1 MVNIRVDS
9 SNSTK
14 LVDRTLWYDGDS
26 TVSEESLMA
35 IIKRG
40 GTTDGLFVEE
50 LTPQIKKFNGLVS
63 KDEQIKV
70 KEGIEPLS
78 FDWTIPEEYKDMDVI
93 RYIIDKL
100 LNETKEMSD
109 EEATAREQRVAEEIK
124 IYKNLELMDVLA
136 TLIYIINTLVDNNVV
151 WGVGRGSSVSS
162 YVLYLIGV
170 HDIDSFKYDLKIEDF
185 LRTK

>member
-1 MVNIRVDS
+1 VDS

-14 LVDRTLWYDGDS
+14 LADRTLWYDGDS
-26 TVSEESLMA
+26 TVSEESLMS
-35 IIKRG
+35 IVKRG
-40 GTTDGLFVEE
+40 GSTVGLFVDEI
-50 LTPQIKKFNGLVS
+50 TPQISQYNGLVG
-63 KDEQIKV
+63 KEEKIKI

-93 RYIIDKL
+93 KYIVDKL
-100 LNETKEMSD
+100 LEETKEMSD
-109 EEATAREQRVAEEIK
+109 EEAAARERRVAEEIN